1 MYDFLQLQT
10 DKIKKQKNKIMVTN
24 KIIIIINYIN
34 DRNDYLRFEEYFL
47 KKRERYEFKKYKNKI
62 IKMTVTSTK

>member
-1 MYDFLQLQT
+1 
-10 DKIKKQKNKIMVTN
+10 MVTN